1 MRGVLTGVLFA
12 ACLHGQAIDRTKP
25 PGTPPLPPFKI
36 PAMTES
42 TLANGLTVVTLQDGR
57 FPLVTVRLA
66 FSTGSR
72 FDPKDKPGLAEAV
85 ASLLTEG
92 TKSRVS
98 RQIAE
103 EVNEIGGSLSAS
115 ASADSLILAGSALS
129 ESTGKLIDLV
139 ADVARNATFPA
150 DEVALYKQNRKQQLL
165 EQRSQSE
172 FLADEKVKEVV
183 FGDHPYSRQN
193 PTPQS
198 IDALDTAVLA
208 GFRDR
213 LLAPNQA
220 VLILLGKLPPRPAL
234 LKMLEAKFGGWQK
247 RDVPAPPSGPL
258 PAAKRTIT
266 LVDRPG
272 SVQADVHVGRLGIT
286 RTDPAYYA
294 LTVGNAILGGGTSSR
309 LFNGIREKKG
319 YAYSVYSYNLAQK
332 DAAIFSAAMQ
342 VRNEVAGDA
351 IAELLGELKK
361 MTSEPVTSQEL
372 SSVKNYLSGNFVI
385 RMQSQDALATQIV
398 TVKSMGLPK
407 DYLEM
412 YTQRIRSAEPDQI
425 LNAARRVMDPETSA
439 LVVVG
444 DSKQIKAKLDALGSV
459 EVVPAK

>member
-1 MRGVLTGVLFA
+1 MRRVLTGVLFA
-12 ACLHGQAIDRTKP
+12 ACLQGQTIDRTKP
-25 PGTPPLPPFKI
+25 PETPPLPPFKI

-42 TLANGLTVVTLQDGR
+42 KLTNGLTLVTLQDNR

-66 FSTGSR
+66 FPTGSR

-129 ESTGKLIDLV
+129 ESTEKLIDLV
-139 ADVARNATFPA
+139 ADVARNAMFPA

-220 VLILLGKLPPRPAL
+220 VLILLGKLPARPAL
-234 LKMLEAKFGGWQK
+234 LKVLEAKFAGWQK
-247 RDVPAPPSGPL
+247 REVPAPPSGPL
-258 PAAKRTIT
+258 PAARRSIT

-272 SVQADVHVGRLGIT
+272 SVQADVHVGHLGIT
-286 RTDPAYYA
+286 RTDPAYFA
-294 LTVGNAILGGGTSSR
+294 LTVGNAILGGGTASR

-319 YAYSVYSYNLAQK
+319 YAYSVYSYNQAQK
-332 DAAIFSAAMQ
+332 DAALFSAAMQ
-342 VRNEVAGDA
+342 VRNEVVGDA
-351 IAELLGELKK
+351 VAELLAELKK
-361 MTSEPVTSQEL
+361 MANEPVSGQEL

-425 LNAARRVMDPETSA
+425 LNAAKRVMDPETSA

-444 DSKQIKAKLDALGSV
+444 DAKQIKSKLDKLGTV
-459 EVVPAK
+459 DVVPSK